1 MRSWSVLAT
10 ILAVGLAFPAGE
22 AAAQACIGVPV
33 AGGQS
38 ALAGSIGFAS
48 FQNIYGAEF
57 HHNLDGNAFTLTG
70 RAQYSDPDFGDGV
83 AGFGGNATY
92 DLGQISDAEELS
104 VCPTGGLLFQSPENG
119 SIISVPVGVGV
130 GADFALSED
139 EDGFVLSPF
148 GIPAIHYTRISNGSS
163 VSNTD
168 FDITLGATG
177 LFGQFYGTVDI
188 SNLIRDGDSVFTLRF
203 GGLF

>member
-1 MRSWSVLAT
+1 MRHWSALAT
-10 ILAVGLAFPAGE
+10 ALTLAVLFPTGE

-33 AGGQS
+33 GGGQS
-38 ALAGSIGFAS
+38 AVAGSIGFAS
-48 FQNIYGAEF
+48 FANVYGAEF
-57 HHNLDGNAFTLTG
+57 HHNLDDNQFTVSARLQQT
-70 RAQYSDPDFGDGV
+70 DPDFGDGV
-83 AGFGGNATY
+83 TGFGGGATY

-104 VCPTGGLLFQSPENG
+104 VCPTAGLLYESPQNG
-119 SIISVPVGVGV
+119 SIITVPVGVGV
-130 GADFALSED
+130 GADFALSEE

-148 GIPAIHYTRISNGSS
+148 GIPSIIYGRRSNGTS

-177 LFGQFYGTVDI
+177 QFGQFYGTVDI
-188 SNLIRDGDSVFTLRF
+188 GNLVRDGDSVFTLRF